1 MKSIIIYILS
11 FSFFLTACI
20 SEKVVDTQNSEK
32 GSVSISLDKNNSP
45 KDIVRVIVILERDG
59 FETIQKSINLLD
71 ISGASFSSTDLPA
84 GIWHIIVQTFNKD
97 NEILYSGE
105 TDISIQPDFSI
116 SVFLQFDVNTGNLT
130 FNISLGET
138 NTDNLIA
145 LYPFY
150 GNANDLSGNN
160 NGIVEGA
167 TLVTDRFGNKK
178 SAYYFD
184 GVDDY
189 IRIPDNTSLTPIN
202 QQLTIASWIKN
213 EGSRNKFI
221 LYKGNSYNNREYSMG
236 ISENALA
243 GFSINNNGMWH
254 EDQFGINS
262 ELIINDNEWYFLVG
276 VWDGTEM
283 KMYINGKL
291 ENSKVV
297 SATIGNFDSDLFI
310 GTYGGDIQQYA
321 FRGIIDDIA
330 IFNKPLSATE
340 IEQIYHATK

>member
-1 MKSIIIYILS
+1 MKSIFIYVLS
-11 FSFFLTACI
+11 FGFLLTACI
-20 SEKVVDTQNSEK
+20 SEQIVDTSSSEK

-45 KDIVRVIVILERDG
+45 KEITEIVLILERDG
-59 FETIQKSINLLD
+59 FETIQKSINLNANT
-71 ISGASFSSTDLPA
+71 SSSFSSTDLPS
-84 GIWHIIVQTFNKD
+84 GIWHIVVQALNV
-97 NEILYSGE
+97 NHEILYSGE

-116 SVFLQFDVNTGNLT
+116 SVFLQFDVNTGNLI

-138 NTDNLIA
+138 STDNLIA

-167 TLVTDRFGNKK
+167 SLVADRFGNQK
-178 SAYYFD
+178 SAYSFD

-189 IRIPDNTSLTPIN
+189 IRIPDHSSLTPFD
-202 QQLTIASWIKN
+202 QQFSIATWIKN

-221 LYKGNSYNNREYSMG
+221 LYKGNRYNNREYSMG

-254 EDQFGINS
+254 EDQIGINS

-276 VWDGTEM
+276 VWDGNEM
-283 KMYINGKL
+283 KIYLNGNL

-297 SATIGNFDSDLFI
+297 SAVIGNFDSDLFI
-310 GTYGGDIQQYA
+310 GTYGGEIERYA
-321 FRGIIDDIA
+321 FKGTIDDIA